1 MLSKRFLVIGCSLM
15 VLFTS
20 MAMAMEEQD
29 NPQLLSKKKRKKLD
43 DSNKGYILRT
53 TTGDIY
59 IKDNISEK
67 KEEEHV
73 KKQEWEISGD
83 FNKTIPYKYESL
95 ALLNSSYTV
104 KPLFPSDVKE
114 IEILGYKI
122 GYQDP
127 EVRIFTHLNKVRTDI
142 KEKLLEKGLLEK
154 GLAPLFI
161 KDEPETKFHSLSCV
175 LDNDKLAEYL
185 TILVEKKLIPLHVG
199 IAILDRVK
207 PHLSK

>member
-95 ALLNSSYTV
+95 AAKALNM
-104 KPLFPSDVKE
+104 
-114 IEILGYKI
+114 KI
-122 GYQDP
+122 Q
-127 EVRIFTHLNKVRTDI
+127 THPVCHSCEGRNPG
-142 KEKLLEKGLLEK
+142 KG
-154 GLAPLFI
+154 
-161 KDEPETKFHSLSCV
+161 
-175 LDNDKLAEYL
+175 
-185 TILVEKKLIPLHVG
+185 
-199 IAILDRVK
+199 
-207 PHLSK
+207 